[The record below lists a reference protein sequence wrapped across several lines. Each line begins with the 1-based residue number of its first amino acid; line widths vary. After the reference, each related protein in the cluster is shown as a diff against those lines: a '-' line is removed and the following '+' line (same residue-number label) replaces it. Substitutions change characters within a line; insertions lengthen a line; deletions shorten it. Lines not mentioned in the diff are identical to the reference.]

1 MKIEI
6 EIADQEIQD
15 VIDTL
20 KDQGIDITKAEVEA
34 HYEEYFHATVEDFQE
49 ERMDGIVDSII
60 DLQD

>member
-6 EIADQEIQD
+6 EIADSEIQD
-15 VIDTL
+15 VIDAL

-34 HYEEYFHATVEDFQE
+34 HYEEYFYGAVEDSQQ
-49 ERMDGIVDSII
+49 ERMEGITDSII

>member
-6 EIADQEIQD
+6 HISDEEIQD

-20 KDQGIDITKAEVEA
+20 KDQGIDITRKEVEA
-34 HYEEYFHATVEDFQE
+34 HYEEYFHAAVEDSQE

-60 DLQD
+60 DIQD

>member
-6 EIADQEIQD
+6 EITDSEIQD

-34 HYEEYFHATVEDFQE
+34 HYEEYIYGAVEDSQC
-49 ERMDGIVDSII
+49 ERMDSIVDSII